1 MYSCTRCHRKHFSVL
16 SDLKSHAK
24 HCGECRWKCTCG
36 TTFSRKDK
44 LFGHIALFEGHAPAL
59 ACDEEDKGK
68 QVVSDDE
75 NPRLTS
81 ESGFG
86 LVNCFGDE
94 ELPEGF
100 FDDFGSIDDYCLR
113 EVLGFPSN

>member
-1 MYSCTRCHRKHFSVL
+1 
-16 SDLKSHAK
+16 
-24 HCGECRWKCTCG
+24 
-36 TTFSRKDK
+36 
-44 LFGHIALFEGHAPAL
+44 
-59 ACDEEDKGK
+59 
-68 QVVSDDE
+68 VSDDE

>member
-1 MYSCTRCHRKHFSVL
+1 M
-16 SDLKSHAK
+16 
-24 HCGECRWKCTCG
+24 
-36 TTFSRKDK
+36 FSRKDK

-59 ACDEEDKGK
+59 ACDEEGKGK
-68 QVVSDDE
+68 QVAEDDNE
-75 NPRLTS
+75 NPILTTD
-81 ESGFG
+81 SGFE

-100 FDDFGSIDDYCLR
+100 FYDFGSIDDYCLE